1 MKTGVRAAALV
12 VLAATV
18 MAGCQSSG
26 PAARRRPSSPAAI
39 RTPHAS
45 AAQLKAAL
53 LSADDLPAGFIER
66 PLTSRNLPTDL
77 SGCPRL
83 RDLMARGARPH
94 AQAEFFRPPLGP
106 WIDEAIMQPAHGS
119 ANEVASRLA
128 AALSGCGSVT
138 VTEEDQRVRLTLS
151 PAEPPQPSGRTHA
164 WQASGTLRGLRLRM
178 RIVLANTGRSVL
190 LITAAGPRTAGLD
203 LIDRLAGPPQTFR
216 TAT

>member
-83 RDLMARGARPH
+83 RDLMARGARPQ

-128 AALSGCGSVT
+128 AAL

-203 LIDRLAGPPQTFR
+203 LIDRLAA
-216 TAT
+216 TAAHKAVRA